1 MRLAIVLL
9 AATIGLSC
17 AYNTHKVKTY
27 DAQQNVTSDQR
38 TRSFGMFS
46 GKVEQTSK
54 KNGEVVSMINRKG
67 LSANAKELLI
77 EAAESLTATAKALD
91 GL

>member
-27 DAQQNVTSDQR
+27 DAEQNVTSDRR

-46 GKVEQTSK
+46 GKVEQTSDK
-54 KNGEVVSMINRKG
+54 EGKVVSMINRKG
-67 LSANAKELLI
+67 LSDNAKELLI
-77 EAAESLTATAKALD
+77 KAAAAAEAAAKAMD